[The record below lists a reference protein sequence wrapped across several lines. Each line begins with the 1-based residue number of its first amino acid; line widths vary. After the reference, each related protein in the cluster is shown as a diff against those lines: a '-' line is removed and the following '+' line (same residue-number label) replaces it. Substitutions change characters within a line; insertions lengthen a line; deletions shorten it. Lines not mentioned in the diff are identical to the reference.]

1 MIYGTIALPPQRGGL
16 LELIIIIMVTTI
28 SSQNQRAH
36 SAASNSHH
44 RHDHDLEL
52 SILPEAHVHEDS
64 DPPSSQVPTTTTIL
78 AKETATERETLET
91 RALSN
96 NEPTT
101 AMLAQSISNPPIN
114 KYRLLTA
121 SLLNFLGGMND
132 SAPGPLIPYM
142 ERHYAV
148 TYAVVSTI
156 FVANAV
162 GFLAAAPC
170 TNLLERKLGRAR
182 TYVLAELVMAAAFVA
197 LACAPPF
204 PVIVLAFLPIGFG
217 LATALSLSNVFCA
230 NLSNGTAALGIL
242 HGSYG
247 IGGTVGPL
255 LATAIASR
263 TGGRWSLFYF
273 VTLGMA
279 VVNTVLAGWV
289 FRGYERDML
298 PARPASASPS
308 SPDRDREET
317 SHARLLRGAVR
328 NRVTVLGALFIFAYQ
343 GAEVSISGWIVSF
356 LVAYRHGDVSR
367 VGYVSA
373 GFWAGITVGRFLLS
387 HPAHTTVGEK
397 LFVII
402 AIAGAVGF
410 QLVVWLVPN
419 LVGEAVAVAIVGL
432 LLGPIFPC
440 AAAVFS
446 KLLPRNIQL
455 SSLGFITAS
464 GSSGGAVAP
473 FVTGLLA
480 QKAGTFV
487 LHPICI
493 GLFVAM
499 EGCWGVL
506 PRIKKRTR

>member
-1 MIYGTIALPPQRGGL
+1 
-16 LELIIIIMVTTI
+16 MVTTT
-28 SSQNQRAH
+28 SSRDQEAH
-36 SAASNSHH
+36 IAT
-44 RHDHDLEL
+44 RHDYDHDLEL
-52 SILPEAHVHEDS
+52 SILPIQEAHVHED
-64 DPPSSQVPTTTTIL
+64 PSSCQIPTTI
-78 AKETATERETLET
+78 AAEEPDA
-91 RALSN
+91 
-96 NEPTT
+96 EPTNE
-101 AMLAQSISNPPIN
+101 AIVVAQSITNPPIN
-114 KYRLLTA
+114 KYRLLTV
-121 SLLNFLGGMND
+121 SLLNFLGGLND
-132 SAPGPLIPYM
+132 SAPGPLIPYI
-142 ERHYAV
+142 ERHYSV
-148 TYAVVSTI
+148 NYATVSTI
-156 FVANAV
+156 FVANAI

-170 TNLLERKLGRAR
+170 TNLLERRLGRAW
-182 TYVLAELVMAAAFVA
+182 TYVLAELSLAAAYIA
-197 LACAPPF
+197 LACSPPF
-204 PVIVLAFLPIGFG
+204 PVIVIAFLPIGFG

-247 IGGTVGPL
+247 IGGTLGPL
-255 LATAIASR
+255 MATGIASR

-273 VTLGMA
+273 LPLGMA
-279 VVNTVLAGWV
+279 LLNTVLAGWT
-289 FRGYERDML
+289 FRGFENDIEMS
-298 PARPASASPS
+298 PPVASRSSS
-308 SPDRDREET
+308 SPEESF
-317 SHARLLRGAVR
+317 SHAKLLRGAFK
-328 NRVTVLGALFIFAYQ
+328 NRVTLLGALFIFAYQ

-356 LVAYRHGDVSR
+356 LITSRHGDVSS

-387 HPAHTTVGEK
+387 HPAHTIGEK
-397 LFVII
+397 VFVII

-410 QLVVWLVPN
+410 QLIVWLVPN
-419 LVGEAVAVAIVGL
+419 MVGEAVAVAIVGL

-446 KLLPRNIQL
+446 KLLPRNIQM

-499 EGCWGVL
+499 EGCWGIL
-506 PRIKKRTR
+506 PRLKKRTI